1 MHVILENA
9 DFGNI
14 LLECKSLWV
23 LKLYGHELIELL
35 EIVGVLIH
43 LRLLHISDIEINFLS
58 NSITKLFNLQ
68 TLRIKCL
75 DLIKLPK
82 DLSNLINL
90 RHICIIDCENA
101 AAPKNIGLLTYF
113 QMFPDFCMGQDD
125 GYQMKELGPLKNL
138 RGEINT
144 YCLEKVDD
152 EEEAKSAKLKEKEIF
167 KLGLYWSYDRE
178 EDMYYD
184 KDEKVLEGL

>member
-1 MHVILENA
+1 M
-9 DFGNI
+9 
-14 LLECKSLWV
+14 
-23 LKLYGHELIELL
+23 
-35 EIVGVLIH
+35 
-43 LRLLHISDIEINFLS
+43 
-58 NSITKLFNLQ
+58 Q

-75 DLIKLPK
+75 DLIKLPE

-101 AAPKNIGLLTYF
+101 AAPKNIGRLTCF
-113 QMFPDFCMGQDD
+113 QMFPNFCMGRDD
-125 GYQMKELGPLKNL
+125 GYRMKELGPLKNL
-138 RGEINT
+138 KGEINI
-144 YCLEKVDD
+144 YCLEKVED